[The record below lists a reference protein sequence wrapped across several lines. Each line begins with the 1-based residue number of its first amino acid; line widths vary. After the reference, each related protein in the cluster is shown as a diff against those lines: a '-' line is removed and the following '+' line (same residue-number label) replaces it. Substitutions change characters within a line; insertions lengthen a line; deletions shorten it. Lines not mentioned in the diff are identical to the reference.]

1 MSLSFCSRPAEVCSL
16 GVHPLLCVSE
26 YLLIR
31 LISYHYWLTL
41 AVSPCFL
48 ASSVSNL
55 FYVNG
60 EETDIDTLTHILSL
74 PFPSETEII
83 IIQFTSQIPTAA
95 KAGIQGLS
103 VGFQCGWKGQS
114 HVSHNHH
121 FCFPEFALAGIQ
133 NQEMELG
140 VKSWPSGL

>member
-1 MSLSFCSRPAEVCSL
+1 MKEMSLSFCSRPAEVCSL

-74 PFPSETEII
+74 SPSPPK
-83 IIQFTSQIPTAA
+83 QKSSSFSSLPKYLQQL
-95 KAGIQGLS
+95 K
-103 VGFQCGWKGQS
+103 
-114 HVSHNHH
+114 
-121 FCFPEFALAGIQ
+121 LA
-133 NQEMELG
+133 
-140 VKSWPSGL
+140 SRD